1 MGDENNM
8 GIDRVLKVDLDTAV
22 RLLEGTKWKFYEI
35 ISDDTIRVEVPKN
48 DETLVV
54 ELKNTKETI
63 RALNS
68 EGFIE
73 QEIRAA
79 RAY

>member
-1 MGDENNM
+1 M
-8 GIDRVLKVDLDTAV
+8 GIDRVLKVDLDTAI

-35 ISDDTIRVEVPKN
+35 LGDDKIRVEVPKN

-54 ELKNTKETI
+54 ELDNNKENL
-63 RALNS
+63 RALKA